1 MGDVKRIKAEPEPSG
16 SGQQAVMDGEDF
28 EGFAQYGDGQEFDE
42 SIAGASGSG
51 GGDGK
56 ATKKKSKSKWA
67 IYFEM
72 DTYKDSAICRTCGDP
87 IPVKHGTT
95 GMKRHSSMKHGLLE
109 PEPG

>member
-1 MGDVKRIKAEPEPSG
+1 MHSFA
-16 SGQQAVMDGEDF
+16 DGCTYKF
-28 EGFAQYGDGQEFDE
+28 FFLLSKIITIEFFCYTI
-42 SIAGASGSG
+42 S
-51 GGDGK
+51 

-87 IPVKHGTT
+87 ISVKHGTT

-109 PEPG
+109 PEPGPPIHFQQ